1 MTELNDE
8 SLERFAK
15 DFIFYAAT
23 ESGFFTDGENYFL
36 TPEQLIEIKSGN
48 DYDFTELLA
57 NFSFHIVY
65 KIIELQELQ
74 DLQGYEGVR
83 Q

>member
-1 MTELNDE
+1 MTQLNDNQI
-8 SLERFAK
+8 ERFAS

-23 ESGFFTDGENYFL
+23 ESGFLTDGENFFL
-36 TPEQLIEIKSGN
+36 TPEQLIEMKIGN

-57 NFSFHIVY
+57 TFSFYFAY
-65 KIIELQELQ
+65 KILELIELQ
-74 DLQGYEGVR
+74 DHEGVR